1 MKNNKA
7 LQNELIRQDII
18 NNIDEARAL
27 GYSMSS
33 ILDSL
38 KNDVDIDPDILND
51 IIAEIEEV

>member
-27 GYSMSS
+27 GYSMNS